1 MPREIYRPKRMKFG
15 AFLAPFHRVEENP
28 TIAFERDL
36 EYIEQMDRFNFDEV
50 WIGEHHSAG
59 WETIASPE
67 LMMIAA
73 AQRTRSIKVGT
84 GVLSL
89 PYHHPLLVAD
99 RFVQLDHMTR
109 GRAMLGVGPGA
120 LTSDAYMMGIDPLE
134 QRRMMDESLGAI
146 LALLRGE
153 TVTMETDWFKLQDAR
168 LQLASYTYP
177 HLPVAVAAAFSPS
190 GPITAGKYGIGI
202 LSGGANHPEGQKA
215 LERTWAWASEAA
227 KESGK
232 TISRE
237 DWRVVMP
244 FYLADSKKE
253 AINDIAELFRHE
265 NEDYFGSTIGRGPAP
280 GEGSLETAIERGSII
295 VGTPDDAIPIIENM
309 LEISGGFGGMLTRS
323 SEYTTWEK
331 TIHSME
337 LWSRY
342 VMPHFQG
349 QIQSKA
355 ASADWVASNPAAKV
369 STDAITKAFEDA
381 GKEIPGNVEESQR
394 PR

>member
-1 MPREIYRPKRMKFG
+1 MSTEIYRPKRMKFG
-15 AFLAPFHRVEENP
+15 AFLAPFHRANENP
-28 TIAFERDL
+28 TIAIERDL

-59 WETIASPE
+59 WEIIASPE
-67 LMMIAA
+67 LVMVAA

-89 PYHHPLLVAD
+89 PYHNPLIVAD

-153 TVTMETDWFKLQDAR
+153 IVNMETDWFTLKDAR

-177 HLPVAVAAAFSPS
+177 HLPVAVAAAFSPA
-190 GPITAGKYGIGI
+190 GPITAGKHGVGI
-202 LSGGANHPEGQKA
+202 LSNALNHPDGQQS
-215 LERTWAWASEAA
+215 LERTWDWASEAA
-227 KESGK
+227 AESGK

-237 DWRVVMP
+237 DWRVVLP
-244 FYLADSKKE
+244 FHLAESKKE
-253 AINDIAELFRHE
+253 AIQDIREMFRHE
-265 NEDYFGSTIGRGPAP
+265 AEDYFGATIGRGPAP
-280 GEGSLETAIERGSII
+280 GEGSLEAAIERGSII
-295 VGTPDDAIPIIENM
+295 VGTPDDAIPIIEHV
-309 LEISGGFGGMLTRS
+309 LEISGGFGGMLTRPG
-323 SEYTTWEK
+323 EYTTWDK
-331 TIHSME
+331 TVHSLE

-342 VMPHFQG
+342 VMPRFQG
-349 QIQSKA
+349 QIAPKE
-355 ASADWVASNPAAKV
+355 ASVDWVSSNPAAKV
-369 STDAITKAFEDA
+369 NTDAVTKAFEDA
-381 GKEIPGNVEESQR
+381 GKNVPGNVDESQR